1 MILPLKTPF
10 IGDSHFRTEKPI
22 LSCPFR
28 RIHSGFMAV
37 DESIDVLRVRVMKM
51 GMQWGYNQL
60 FPTIY
65 IYIIG
70 IYIYSIYIYTLW
82 SGSVSIFAKRHLRR
96 IKPTPGPPDDHVQMV
111 IVKLLVLVPGIE
123 PQLTDT
129 PNDKHEFLWI
139 WFNHLPIADVLAC
152 ISWGLESWIERGNEL
167 AAYWWTC
174 QYLLW

>member
-70 IYIYSIYIYTLW
+70 IYIYIQYIYIYTMIWVCFNLRQETSASDQANPW
-82 SGSVSIFAKRHLRR
+82 ATGRSCSNGDREALGACTWNRASVNGHSQR
-96 IKPTPGPPDDHVQMV
+96 
-111 IVKLLVLVPGIE
+111 
-123 PQLTDT
+123 
-129 PNDKHEFLWI
+129 
-139 WFNHLPIADVLAC
+139 
-152 ISWGLESWIERGNEL
+152 
-167 AAYWWTC
+167 
-174 QYLLW
+174 